1 MIGGYQTTKIM
12 AKKTKKITLANAA
25 EEKQLKPYCEAAE
38 TAAEYKR
45 KADDLRENASKELQD
60 KLDNDPETKDFTGTV
75 VYLCDGKIYKI
86 RVQRPDKT
94 DWLSKKLK
102 DPLFKEYKAL
112 MHELEEKENHKK
124 DLETDLAAAHPKCVV
139 KGFVI
144 GLLNKR

>member
-1 MIGGYQTTKIM
+1 M
-12 AKKTKKITLANAA
+12 AKKTKKITLANEA
-25 EEKQLKPYCEAAE
+25 EEKHLKPYCKATE

-60 KLDNDPETKDFTGTV
+60 KLDSDPETKDFTGTV
-75 VYLCDGKIYKI
+75 VYLCEGEIYKI

-94 DWLSKKLK
+94 DWRSKKLR
-102 DPLFKEYKAL
+102 DPQLKEYKAL
-112 MHELEEKENHKK
+112 MDELEQKENRKK
-124 DLETDLAAAHPKCVV
+124 ELEACLAVAHPKHVE

>member
-1 MIGGYQTTKIM
+1 M

-25 EEKQLKPYCEAAE
+25 EEKHLKPYCEAAE

-45 KADDLRENASKELQD
+45 KADDLREEASKELQD

-75 VYLCDGKIYKI
+75 VYLCEGEIYKI

-94 DWLSKKLK
+94 DWRSKKLR
-102 DPLFKEYKAL
+102 DPQLKEYKAL
-112 MHELEEKENHKK
+112 MDELDKKENRKKELEAG
-124 DLETDLAAAHPKCVV
+124 LAAAHPKCVE